1 MIRYQPYRIS
11 KIDNGTESIF
21 QRSECIVKKLIQ
33 SMNKKIKNTAIYPM
47 TNYKTYSSGDFFIM
61 PSQQDIYY
69 VCDNPKEPIKMNI
82 ICK

>member
-33 SMNKKIKNTAIYPM
+33 SMNKKIK
-47 TNYKTYSSGDFFIM
+47 KTKNLLCLSKKR
-61 PSQQDIYY
+61 
-69 VCDNPKEPIKMNI
+69 KEQMHSAELLK
-82 ICK
+82 